1 MFQGVDKG
9 GKIASNDK
17 SRNSRYLVKCCVPSK
32 KARLVDP
39 GIFDRLPDMRTVSE
53 RKAKEVTVAD
63 LFPGLSE
70 NELKEVEEALDAY
83 CSIAL
88 QIFTRIERERRETF
102 DGPTTGS

>member
-17 SRNSRYLVKCCVPSK
+17 SRNSRYPVKCCVPSK
-32 KARLVDP
+32 KARLVGP
-39 GIFDRLPDMRTVSE
+39 GTFVRLLGMSTVS
-53 RKAKEVTVAD
+53 KWNAKEITVSD
-63 LFPGLSE
+63 LFPGLTE
-70 NELKEVEEALDAY
+70 NELKEVQEALDAY

-88 QIFTRIERERRETF
+88 QIFTRLERERREPF